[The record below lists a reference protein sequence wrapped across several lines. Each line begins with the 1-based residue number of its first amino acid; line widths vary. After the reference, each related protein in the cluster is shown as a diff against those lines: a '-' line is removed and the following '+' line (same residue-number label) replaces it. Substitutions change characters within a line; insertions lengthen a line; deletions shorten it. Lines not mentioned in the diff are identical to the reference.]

1 MIIEKIEMLWESL
14 DFEEN
19 FAISQEWMQEILR
32 RCAEIDSGTAKLT
45 DSENVIAELREKYS

>member
-1 MIIEKIEMLWESL
+1 MLWESL